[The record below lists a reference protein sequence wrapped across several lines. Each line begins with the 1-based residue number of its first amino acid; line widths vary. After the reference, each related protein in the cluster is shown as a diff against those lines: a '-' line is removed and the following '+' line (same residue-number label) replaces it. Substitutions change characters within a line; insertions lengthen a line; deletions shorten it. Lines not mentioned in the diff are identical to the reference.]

1 MKSHGS
7 RKLLGERMPRL
18 LEHLDSYGLPPEVLA
33 CDFMLSLGCR
43 ALPPTTVLRCWDLLF
58 LEGGD
63 ILHYILLA
71 VLMLAEVCVYNCVA
85 HVAIQV
91 TKQVSIPSIGL
102 FLICF

>member
-1 MKSHGS
+1 MAFVVIASTVVLIPFPSATNGF

-18 LEHLDSYGLPPEVLA
+18 LEHLDSYGLPPEVLG

-71 VLMLAEVCVYNCVA
+71 VLMLAEVWL
-85 HVAIQV
+85 HGTIQ
-91 TKQVSIPSIGL
+91 
-102 FLICF
+102 